1 MAENSAVKIGMKKVE
16 YSTKPLQRDRKTVEN
31 RAVFAHSYRLS
42 IETNG

>member
-16 YSTKPLQRDRKTVEN
+16 YSTKPLKNERNPVEN
-31 RAVFAHSYRLS
+31 RAVFAHSYLLS